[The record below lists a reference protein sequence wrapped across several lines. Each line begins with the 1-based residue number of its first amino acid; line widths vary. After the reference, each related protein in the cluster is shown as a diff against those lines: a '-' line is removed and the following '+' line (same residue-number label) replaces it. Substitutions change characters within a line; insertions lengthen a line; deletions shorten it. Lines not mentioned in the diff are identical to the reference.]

1 MSSSTLSTSALVCQ
15 LRGRLGLT
23 QEKLA
28 ERLGVRFQTVNRW
41 ERGHAQPSPL
51 AMAALK
57 RELQE
62 MGDKGTDLMDGYL
75 ALPYLLC

>member
-1 MSSSTLSTSALVCQ
+1 MSNANIIPSLVRE
-15 LRGRLGLT
+15 LRQRLGLT

-51 AMAALK
+51 ALK
-57 RELQE
+57 AIKQELRKMETQ
-62 MGDKGTDLMDGYL
+62 GTDLMEAYFQE
-75 ALPYLLC
+75 